1 MPKKE
6 ADKKQK
12 RRRSTLQ
19 VLEESKCS
27 MSSRLLTD
35 DTDFTSSSD
44 LIEETSEE
52 DLFA

>member
-1 MPKKE
+1 MPKKKVE
-6 ADKKQK
+6 KKQK
-12 RRRSTLQ
+12 QRRSKLQ

-27 MSSRLLTD
+27 MSSRLLQD

-44 LIEETSEE
+44 WIEE

>member
-1 MPKKE
+1 
-6 ADKKQK
+6 
-12 RRRSTLQ
+12 LQ

-27 MSSRLLTD
+27 MSSRLLQD

-44 LIEETSEE
+44 WIEE